1 MELREYFGILRR
13 WWWILLLLPLLAGI
27 ISVVTYRE
35 PTTTYGYA
43 LQFSVSFLPAPREDM
58 DQDPRLGAVQASEYV
73 ADDLTKIF
81 VGTRFAEAVRQYLP
95 NETSVGAIT
104 GATRA
109 EKEHRIVTVN
119 LQAATDQEAAALGSA
134 VREAATTDMDELLNE
149 WWGTGE
155 LRLDVVDERGPFA
168 IGGGLRSQ
176 LDIPL
181 RVVIAL
187 VAAVALAFA
196 LDYLD
201 DSVRSRREVE
211 RLVGPVL
218 GEIPK

>member
-13 WWWILLLLPLLAGI
+13 WWWILVLLPVLAGI
-27 ISVVTYRE
+27 ISIVTYKA
-35 PTTTYGYA
+35 PTVTYGYA

-81 VGTRFAEAVRQYLP
+81 TGTRFAETVRQYLP
-95 NETSVGAIT
+95 NETSVGSIT

-119 LQAATDQEAAALGSA
+119 LQAATDAEVSALGNA
-134 VREAATTDMDELLNE
+134 VREAATNDMDTLLNE

-155 LRLDVVDERGPFA
+155 LRLDVVDERGPFP
-168 IGGGLRSQ
+168 IGGGLQSQ

-201 DSVRSRREVE
+201 DSIRSRREAE